1 MILDW
6 RRREN
11 EWRERF
17 RGGGGHRIMRRNVED
32 GSGLFFSF
40 ARVGM
45 QVLSLRL
52 MTGKLV
58 SLVAQVTYTQLPSGP
73 YLIFHC

>member
-1 MILDW
+1 
-6 RRREN
+6 
-11 EWRERF
+11 
-17 RGGGGHRIMRRNVED
+17 MRRNVED
-32 GSGLFFSF
+32 GSSGFFFSF
-40 ARVGM
+40 PRVGM

-52 MTGKLV
+52 MTSKLV